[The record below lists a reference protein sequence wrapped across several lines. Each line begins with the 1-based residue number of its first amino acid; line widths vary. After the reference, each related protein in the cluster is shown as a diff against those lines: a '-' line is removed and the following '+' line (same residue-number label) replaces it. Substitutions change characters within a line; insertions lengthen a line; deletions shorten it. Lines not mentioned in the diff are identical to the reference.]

1 MTQSTRNLL
10 VLCGVSGSGKST
22 LEANLI
28 DARPELFHKW
38 QQISTRKPRQ
48 GERMGD
54 PYIFVERETFH
65 HLKDKLVGRLGLAEG
80 SIFPELYGSIPDFV
94 EGKIST
100 IILAEEAILDLK
112 REISDGNLQL
122 DNVFIFG
129 LDVKFEDLNPKD
141 LRDGRDQKF
150 VDTERSVLNQA
161 DMVHRTSNGRYC
173 DPKVVIAVLEANG
186 FDIGNK

>member
-1 MTQSTRNLL
+1 MTQSKRSLL

-28 DARPELFHKW
+28 DARPDLFHKW
-38 QQISTRKPRQ
+38 QQVSTRKPRV

-54 PYIFVERETFH
+54 PYIFVERETYH
-65 HLKDKLVGRLGLAEG
+65 HLKDKLVGRLGLAKDT
-80 SIFPELYGSIPDFV
+80 IFPELYGSIPDFV

-112 REISDGNLQL
+112 NEISNGNLVI

-129 LDVKFEDLNPKD
+129 LDVKFEDLNQKD
-141 LRDGRDQKF
+141 LRDGRNQEF
-150 VDTERSVLNQA
+150 VDSERSVLGHA

-173 DPKVVIAVLEANG
+173 DPKVVITVLESNG
-186 FDIGNK
+186 FDILS